1 MKRYFFDRVG
11 EERLEYDF
19 CGSVLPSPEA
29 AYQIAEMIAID
40 LEIVEEGAWSG
51 WEISVRDAGGR
62 KFFSVPVRQPLPEL
76 AAV

>member
-11 EERLEYDF
+11 EKRLEYDY
-19 CGSVLPSPEA
+19 CGSVLPSLEA
-29 AYQIAEMIAID
+29 AYQVAEMIAID

-62 KFFSVPVRQPLPEL
+62 KFFSVPVRQPSPEPV
-76 AAV
+76 AV